1 MGPSLLGHNKAIW
14 DIFFFPTKREVLV
27 NLIAS
32 LSELLFIFILAVKM
46 DTTRIL
52 QVAKNALSVGMPCFL
67 LSFNF
72 TISLTLVLRE
82 NIPGMVGG
90 SFPFLLSMVLSLNY
104 FPVVVHALSELN
116 LLTSD
121 LSQLAI
127 SCAILHKTIGWLTV
141 ALTSAII
148 KSDKGVFMKTEL
160 SILALFSVTIF
171 VL

>member
-1 MGPSLLGHNKAIW
+1 M
-14 DIFFFPTKREVLV
+14 
-27 NLIAS
+27 
-32 LSELLFIFILAVKM
+32 
-46 DTTRIL
+46 
-52 QVAKNALSVGMPCFL
+52 AKSALSVGMPCFL

>member
-1 MGPSLLGHNKAIW
+1 MSW
-14 DIFFFPTKREVLV
+14 DPLSSVITRQFRTFFFHKKRGSSEFDSITERITIHLHTCSE
-27 NLIAS
+27 NGHDQDPAGGEKCFECWDAM
-32 LSELLFIFILAVKM
+32 LS
-46 DTTRIL
+46 
-52 QVAKNALSVGMPCFL
+52 
-67 LSFNF
+67 SFF
-72 TISLTLVLRE
+72 QLHHFATLVLRE

>member
-1 MGPSLLGHNKAIW
+1 M
-14 DIFFFPTKREVLV
+14 

-32 LSELLFIFILAVKM
+32 LSELLFIFILAVNM

-104 FPVVVHALSELN
+104 FPVVHALSELN

>member
-1 MGPSLLGHNKAIW
+1 M
-14 DIFFFPTKREVLV
+14 

-32 LSELLFIFILAVKM
+32 LSELLFIFILAVNM

-104 FPVVVHALSELN
+104 FPVVHALSELN

-127 SCAILHKTIGWLTV
+127 SCAILHKTIGWLSV

>member
-1 MGPSLLGHNKAIW
+1 M
-14 DIFFFPTKREVLV
+14 

-32 LSELLFIFILAVKM
+32 LSELLFIFILAVNM

-104 FPVVVHALSELN
+104 FPVVHALSELN

-121 LSQLAI
+121 LSHLAI
-127 SCAILHKTIGWLTV
+127 SCAILHKTIGWLSV

>member
-1 MGPSLLGHNKAIW
+1 M
-14 DIFFFPTKREVLV
+14 

-32 LSELLFIFILAVKM
+32 LSELLFIFILAVNM

-52 QVAKNALSVGMPCFL
+52 QVAKNAFSVGMPCFL

-127 SCAILHKTIGWLTV
+127 SCAILHKTIGWLSV

>member
-1 MGPSLLGHNKAIW
+1 M
-14 DIFFFPTKREVLV
+14 

-32 LSELLFIFILAVKM
+32 LSELLFIFILAVNM

-52 QVAKNALSVGMPCFL
+52 QVAKSALSVGMPCFL

-104 FPVVVHALSELN
+104 FPVVHALSELN

-127 SCAILHKTIGWLTV
+127 SCAILHKTIGWLSV

>member
-1 MGPSLLGHNKAIW
+1 MGPSLPVITRQFGT
-14 DIFFFPTKREVLV
+14 FFFPTKREVLV

-104 FPVVVHALSELN
+104 FPVVHALSELN

-127 SCAILHKTIGWLTV
+127 SCAILHKTIGWLSV

>member
-1 MGPSLLGHNKAIW
+1 M
-14 DIFFFPTKREVLV
+14 

>member
-1 MGPSLLGHNKAIW
+1 M
-14 DIFFFPTKREVLV
+14 

-52 QVAKNALSVGMPCFL
+52 QVAKNAFSVGMPCFL

-127 SCAILHKTIGWLTV
+127 SCAILHKTIGWLSV

>member
-1 MGPSLLGHNKAIW
+1 M
-14 DIFFFPTKREVLV
+14 

-127 SCAILHKTIGWLTV
+127 SCAILHKTIGWLSV

>member
-1 MGPSLLGHNKAIW
+1 M
-14 DIFFFPTKREVLV
+14 

-32 LSELLFIFILAVKM
+32 LSELLFIFILAVNM

-52 QVAKNALSVGMPCFL
+52 QVAKSALSVGMPCFL

-127 SCAILHKTIGWLTV
+127 SCAILHKTIGWLSV

>member
-1 MGPSLLGHNKAIW
+1 M
-14 DIFFFPTKREVLV
+14 

-52 QVAKNALSVGMPCFL
+52 QVAKNAFSVGMPCFL

>member
-1 MGPSLLGHNKAIW
+1 M
-14 DIFFFPTKREVLV
+14 

-52 QVAKNALSVGMPCFL
+52 QVAKSALSVGMPCFL